1 MRDRLKVYY
10 VMTSNSCNFHNAV
23 IV

>member
-1 MRDRLKVYY
+1 MQNRLKVYY
-10 VMTSNSCNFHNAV
+10 VMTSYSFIFPNV